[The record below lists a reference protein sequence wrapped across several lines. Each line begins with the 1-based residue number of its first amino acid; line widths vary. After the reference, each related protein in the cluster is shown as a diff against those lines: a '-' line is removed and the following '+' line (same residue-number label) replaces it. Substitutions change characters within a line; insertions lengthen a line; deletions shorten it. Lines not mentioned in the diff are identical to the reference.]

1 MRKLTVTAL
10 FLGALF
16 CAKAQSIKIIKMCGE
31 PQTVVNF
38 VEVDAYSQVVKQ
50 HHTASQCA
58 TQEFP
63 KHRLEVGNYE
73 FRDITIPDGEQWFIE
88 IKQAGK
94 VVKKGFLT
102 LNRFDVVLKDDMT
115 ILILISPKPKC
126 NCN

>member
-16 CAKAQSIKIIKMCGE
+16 CAKAQSIKIIKTCGE

-63 KHRLEVGNYE
+63 KYRLEVGNYE
-73 FRDITIPDGEQWFIE
+73 FRDLVIPDGEQWFIE
-88 IKQAGK
+88 IKQGNSI
-94 VVKKGFLT
+94 VKKGFLS
-102 LNRFDVVLKDDMT
+102 LNHFEVLLKEDMS
-115 ILILISPKPKC
+115 IAIYISPKPKC